1 METNGFRCQSN
12 TTMFHFYFYLDNMFR
27 PIDHHQVNWLQ
38 HNMHTRKRRGSRYN
52 EELMVTN
59 LVQRITDYTD
69 VRHLFTKK
77 KKPQRTE
84 N

>member
-1 METNGFRCQSN
+1 METNGFMYQSN
-12 TTMFHFYFYLDNMFR
+12 TTMFNFYFYLDNMFR
-27 PIDHHQVNWLQ
+27 PIDHHQVNQLQ
-38 HNMHTRKRRGSRYN
+38 HNMHTRKRRGSRHN

-69 VRHLFTKK
+69 VNKTFVHQTKT
-77 KKPQRTE
+77 QRTE